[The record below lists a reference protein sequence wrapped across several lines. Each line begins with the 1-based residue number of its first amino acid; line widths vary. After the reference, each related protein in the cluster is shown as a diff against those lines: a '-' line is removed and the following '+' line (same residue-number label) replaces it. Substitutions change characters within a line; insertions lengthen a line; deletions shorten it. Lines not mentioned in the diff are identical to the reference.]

1 MESKI
6 EDGGPAFPPGY
17 EMDPNDHT
25 KVVYHGLTKRDWFAG
40 QALAGLLGNPGG
52 PYQANSQS
60 GWGIVN
66 CDMSHVATTCFK
78 LADTMLA
85 ARKAGA

>member
-17 EMDPNDHT
+17 EMDPNDPT
-25 KVVYHGLTKRDWFAG
+25 KVVYRGLTKRDWFAG
-40 QALAGLLGNPGG
+40 QALTEFANLTSLKHSEVTAKVIANLS
-52 PYQANSQS
+52 YQ
-60 GWGIVN
+60 
-66 CDMSHVATTCFK
+66 
-78 LADTMLA
+78 LADAMLA